1 MIMSVINAL
10 KDWETSVSWRI
21 AAETADWAHH
31 FVSYLNHPNSFVRIE
46 GNAKPIERRP
56 TIRQDRLY
64 KNCQHKWIVVC
75 QHISINHSEIE
86 LTNECVQIFRNVYNN
101 KHRPNQTNR
110 NAELARPSCIRRY
123 IAYCRKL

>member
-31 FVSYLNHPNSFVRIE
+31 FVSYLKHPNSSVRIE
-46 GNAKPIERRP
+46 GNAKPIARRQLSGKTDCTRTASTDSNLPKMDSSLP
-56 TIRQDRLY
+56 TYI
-64 KNCQHKWIVVC
+64 
-75 QHISINHSEIE
+75 INHSEIE
-86 LTNECVQIFRNVYNN
+86 LTNECVQIFRNAYNS

-110 NAELARPSCIRRY
+110 NAR
-123 IAYCRKL
+123 